1 MITYIKHVVKEFGDD
16 IFAWDVV
23 NEAIE
28 NNGNAKDP
36 IKTSPWKVIPDFIC
50 KAFNAA
56 HETNPNIE
64 LFYNDYKH
72 ASKYGKWEKKSD
84 RVYELVK
91 GLKERGCPVHGIGF
105 QNHWDMN
112 FSDAEIEGIRVN
124 VARYAELGVKI
135 HFTESDVRCNFN

>member
-1 MITYIKHVVKEFGDD
+1 MTTYIKKVVSEFGDD

-64 LFYNDYKH
+64 LFYNDYLH
-72 ASKYGKWEKKSD
+72 APASGRYKVKSD
-84 RVYELVK
+84 RVFNMVK
-91 GLKERGCPVHGIGF
+91 ELKENGCPIHGIGF
-105 QNHWDMN
+105 
-112 FSDAEIEGIRVN
+112 
-124 VARYAELGVKI
+124 
-135 HFTESDVRCNFN
+135 